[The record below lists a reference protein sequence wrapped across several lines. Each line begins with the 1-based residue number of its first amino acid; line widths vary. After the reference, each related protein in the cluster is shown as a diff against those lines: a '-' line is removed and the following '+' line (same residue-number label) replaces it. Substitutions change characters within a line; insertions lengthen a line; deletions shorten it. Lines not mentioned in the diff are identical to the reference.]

1 MKPEFDWK
9 DAEWLI
15 SEWGDT
21 GPVALKGVA
30 SGADAK
36 KAVDTGFKA
45 VWVSNHGGRQL
56 EDSIA
61 TIDVVP
67 EARHLCNPWPRR
79 RAHLPIFLP
88 VGRCRCVRP
97 WGRMWR

>member
-36 KAVDTGFKA
+36 KARSHPRTPHYTTHV
-45 VWVSNHGGRQL
+45 HGPLTHARTQ
-56 EDSIA
+56 A
-61 TIDVVP
+61 THGTH
-67 EARHLCNPWPRR
+67 ARTDADAGP
-79 RAHLPIFLP
+79 
-88 VGRCRCVRP
+88 GKS
-97 WGRMWR
+97 